1 VLDEGSF
8 SEPGAGAMLSPP
20 STSAIDQEASW
31 GGESIP
37 PSRKTVSIVVPCLN
51 EELVIGEFVDWC
63 KEGLKKAGLLGQ
75 ILIIDSS
82 CDRSA
87 EIAQEHG
94 AEVLRTPKR
103 GLGRAYIDALPHITG
118 DYVIMG
124 DCDLTYDFRDIK
136 SFVDKLEQGHDFV
149 MGSRF
154 KGYIEPGAMPKLHQ
168 YFGTPVTTWIL
179 NFMYG
184 TRYSDIHCG
193 MRAMTREAL
202 SRINLESQSWEYA
215 SEMVLKAAKLRLNI
229 SEVPVRFYKD
239 RDGRL
244 SHHKRAGWL
253 SPWRAGW
260 INLKVMF
267 LYAPDFFLMK
277 PGWIMFVLGLLLT
290 TSLIGGPYQFG
301 GVGLDLHSMLLG
313 ITLTTLGYSAVQF
326 ATLAQVFYNFDAKRR
341 RRLAQ
346 WLTYNRGVGASAAL
360 GLIGFGFSTILLIN
374 WIRGGLLLHQI
385 SYPTLFGLMLLVLG
399 FQTFTFTLLFH
410 MIHMR
415 YEGRMP

>member
-1 VLDEGSF
+1 M
-8 SEPGAGAMLSPP
+8 SEILSPVLEP
-20 STSAIDQEASW
+20 LPPFASRQV
-31 GGESIP
+31 P
-37 PSRKTVSIVVPCLN
+37 AQKTVSIVVPCLN

-63 KEGLKKAGLLGQ
+63 REGLKKAGLRGQ

-82 CDRSA
+82 TDRSA
-87 EIAQEHG
+87 EIAQKHG

-103 GLGRAYIDALPHITG
+103 GLGRAYIDALPHIKG

-136 SFVDKLEQGHDFV
+136 SFVDQLEQGHEFV

-179 NFMYG
+179 NSMYG

-193 MRAMTREAL
+193 MRAMTRDAL
-202 SRINLESQSWEYA
+202 FRINLESQSWEYA
-215 SEMVLKAAKLRLNI
+215 SEMVLKAAKQRLKI

-239 RDGRL
+239 REGRL

-290 TSLIGGPYQFG
+290 TSLIGGPYHIA
-301 GVGLDLHSMLLG
+301 GVGLDLHTMLLG
-313 ITLTTLGYSAVQF
+313 ITLATLGYSAVQF
-326 ATLAQVFYNFDAKRR
+326 ATLAQVFYNFDSKRR

-346 WLTYNRGVGASAAL
+346 WLTYNRGMLASGVL
-360 GLIGFGFSTILLIN
+360 GLIGLSLNTVLLAR
-374 WIRGGLLLHQI
+374 WVHGGLLLNQI
-385 SYPTLFGLMLLVLG
+385 SYPAVFGLMLLVFG

-415 YEGRMP
+415 HEGRMP